1 MAKHLPRGKGY
12 RITRQPNGQEF
23 VASLIKWVRMNER
36 ASIAMFKVQNP
47 KKRKTRSAGRRAKGT
62 GLPSGKVQNVEAV
75 GKTYITLK
83 LDEGTVTLTPTS
95 NREQNR
101 DIVAKALKALL

>member
-12 RITRQPNGQEF
+12 RIARPNGQEF

-36 ASIAMFKVQNP
+36 ASIAMFKVNNP
-47 KKRKTRSAGRRAKGT
+47 KKRKTKTGRAKST
-62 GLPSGKVQNVEAV
+62 VPPSGKLQNIEAV
-75 GKTYITLK
+75 GKTYITLQ
-83 LDEGTVTLTPTS
+83 LDEGTITLTPTS